1 MRPKICLS
9 FVLFFLLASCTPQE
23 VLDGE
28 NSDDSITIA
37 YAEPISSYSP
47 LSYEAKNRKYLV
59 NIYEPLVRYDSTFNY
74 ETGLAVS
81 WGRLDDNTWDF
92 RLRKDVFF
100 HDGSMLDADDVLYSL
115 QIAREQDESEL
126 AALLSSI
133 VKIEK
138 TAEDRLSITT
148 ARPDP
153 LLLNKLSYVSIVPSG
168 YENFEIPVGTGPYRV
183 SQFVDDTLVLE
194 RFNEY
199 WGPVAYF
206 KEARLQYLPDPGDRL
221 TAMQNGDVDVLAN
234 VPPQHVAELEEAGVT
249 IKDFPSLEVSY
260 LMLNEQSEFAN
271 ADLRS
276 AVWYALSNNYTE
288 SFGGG
293 YLFPT
298 GQFAASG
305 ITGYDV
311 GIDVRSQQLD
321 MAREFREKVSGPVS
335 ITIDLPTGLDVLGEA
350 IKKDLEAIDISA
362 NVNIIP
368 TNEYEDHILLGTS
381 DMYFFGWKFDLADS
395 ADFFESVI
403 HSPTELYGEFNGFN
417 YSNSDLDSMIEDA
430 GTLLD
435 STERRLLLNQISSLL
450 LQDQVVIPLFES
462 HVLYGLEPSLYYDF
476 RLDGMIWASEIVE
489 NMVE

>member
-1 MRPKICLS
+1 MNLPRLLL
-9 FVLFFLLASCTPQE
+9 VLVVLLASCTPQE
-23 VLDGE
+23 VLNGG
-28 NSDDSITIA
+28 NSDESITIA

-74 ETGLAVS
+74 DTGLAVS
-81 WGRLDDNTWDF
+81 WGRLDDMTWDF

-138 TAEDRLSITT
+138 TAGDRLSITT

-153 LLLNKLSYVSIVPSG
+153 LLLNKLTYVYIVPSG
-168 YENFEIPVGTGPYRV
+168 YENFELPVGTGPYRV

-194 RFNEY
+194 RFEDY

-206 KEARLQYLPDPGDRL
+206 KEARLKYMPDPSDRMS
-221 TAMQNGDVDVLAN
+221 AMQNGEVDVLAN
-234 VPPQHVAELEEAGVT
+234 VPPQSVAELEEAGVEV
-249 IKDFPSLEVSY
+249 KDFPSLEVSY
-260 LMLNEQSEFAN
+260 LMLNGRSVFAN
-271 ADLRS
+271 EDLRT

-311 GIDVRSQQLD
+311 SIEGRMQQLD
-321 MAREFREKVSGPVS
+321 LAREYREKVAGDIS

-350 IKKDLEAIDISA
+350 IKKDLEYIDISA
-362 NVNIIP
+362 TVNIIP
-368 TNEYEDHILLGTS
+368 TNEYEDHILLGSS
-381 DMYFFGWKFDLADS
+381 DMYFFGWKYDLADS
-395 ADFFESVI
+395 ADFFESVVHTPSDI
-403 HSPTELYGEFNGFN
+403 YGAFNGFN
-417 YSNSDLDSMIEDA
+417 YSNTELDSLIEDA

-435 STERRLLLNQISSLL
+435 TTERRLLLNQISSLL
-450 LQDQVVIPLFES
+450 LEDHAVIPLFES
-462 HVLYGLEPSLYYDF
+462 RVLYGLDPKLYYDF

-489 NMVE
+489 NMVK

>member
-1 MRPKICLS
+1 MKFSRLLICFAL
-9 FVLFFLLASCTPQE
+9 LFASCTPQE
-23 VLDGE
+23 VLTGTR
-28 NSDDSITIA
+28 SDESITIA

-74 ETGLAVS
+74 DTGLAVS

-133 VKIEK
+133 VRIEK

-153 LLLNKLSYVSIVPSG
+153 LLLNKLTYVNIVPSA
-168 YENFEIPVGTGPYRV
+168 YENFELPVGTGPYRV

-194 RFNEY
+194 RFEEY

-206 KEARLQYLPDPGDRL
+206 KEARLKYLPDPGDRL
-221 TAMQNGDVDVLAN
+221 MAMQSGEVDVLAN
-234 VPPQHVAELEEAGVT
+234 VPPQSVAELSESGAQV
-249 IKDFPSLEVSY
+249 KDFPSLEVSY
-260 LMLNEQSEFAN
+260 LMLNQKSEFADSN
-271 ADLRS
+271 LRT

-311 GIDVRSQQLD
+311 SLLGRTQELD
-321 MAREFREKVSGPVS
+321 LAHEYREKVSGDIS

-350 IKKDLEAIDISA
+350 IKKDLEFINISA
-362 NVNIIP
+362 TVNIIP
-368 TNEYEDHILLGTS
+368 TNEYEDHILLGSS
-381 DMYFFGWKFDLADS
+381 DMYFFGWKYDLADS
-395 ADFFESVI
+395 ADFFESVV
-403 HSPTELYGEFNGFN
+403 HTPGQLYGEFNGFN
-417 YSNSDLDSMIEDA
+417 YSNPELDSMIEDA

-435 STERRLLLNQISSLL
+435 DTERRLILNQISSLL
-450 LQDQVVIPLFES
+450 LEDQVVIPLFES
-462 HVLYGLEPSLYYDF
+462 HVIYGLAPDLYYDF
-476 RLDGMIWASEIVE
+476 RLDGQIWASEIVE
-489 NMVE
+489 NMVK